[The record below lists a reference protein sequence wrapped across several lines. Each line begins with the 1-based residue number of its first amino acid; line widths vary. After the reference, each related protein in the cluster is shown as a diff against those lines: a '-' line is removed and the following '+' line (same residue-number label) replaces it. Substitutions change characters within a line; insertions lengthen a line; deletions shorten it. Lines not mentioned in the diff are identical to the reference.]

1 MADIKSAAE
10 IAAEKV
16 EKLGAVTEEERL
28 KWKYTPEGE
37 KLAVRCLKEGCNLV
51 VELSH
56 YEEKAKK
63 YVTDGAVDIL
73 IRNISLPKSDAAKKN
88 TKKAM
93 DALKVLKKD
102 KVATENLYSNI
113 RRLFDH
119 YVGQGEQQRKQA
131 YESLKADFA
140 ARMQQAAKQQ
150 MGAFARVNP
159 DVEKQPQFR
168 DEWRKLQIQLDLQY
182 IKLLDEYKHELL
194 RIP

>member
-16 EKLGAVTEEERL
+16 EKLGVVTEEERL

-37 KLAVRCLKEGCNLV
+37 KLAVKCLKETCNLV

-56 YEEKAKK
+56 YEEKARK
-63 YVTDGAVDIL
+63 YVTDGAADIMV
-73 IRNISLPKSDAAKKN
+73 RNISLPKNDAAKKN

-93 DALKVLKKD
+93 DALKTLKKD
-102 KVATENLYSNI
+102 KVAAENVYSAI

-119 YVGQGEQQRKQA
+119 YIGQGEQQRKQA

-140 ARMQQAAKQQ
+140 ARLQQAAKQQ
-150 MGAFARVNP
+150 LGPAARVNL
-159 DVEKQPQFR
+159 DVERQPQFR
-168 DEWRKLQIQLDLQY
+168 DEWRKVLTQLDLQY

-194 RIP
+194 HMP